1 MALDWS
7 PFVAFVNR
15 HERFLVT
22 THTRPDGDALG
33 SQLAVAEALESL
45 GKKAVRVIPSRLPP
59 RYEFLDPNRHIM
71 AYGGPT
77 DYLRQCDA
85 ILVVDTG
92 TWNQLAGV
100 ADFIRGSSAEKF
112 VIDHHQTQ
120 DELGG
125 GRFVDTNSE
134 SCGRLTWEAI
144 CALGVVVTPTM
155 ANYLF
160 MAVATDTGWF
170 RHTNTSAATM
180 TLAAELISC
189 GAKPTELYEWIYETN
204 TKPRLALRGRSLSRL
219 ATSDNDRVA
228 WSEIYAKDYADTGA
242 IPLDTEDL
250 INDPRSL
257 AGNIIALLFIE
268 QPDGQIKISFRS
280 KEPVDVA
287 KLAEQFGGGGHKRA
301 AGATLPGPLPAA
313 RDKVLAAA
321 HAVLPNEVR
330 RASKG
335 E

>member
-7 PFVAFVNR
+7 PFVAFVHR
-15 HERFLVT
+15 HERFLIT

-33 SQLAVAEALESL
+33 SQLAMAEALESI
-45 GKKAVRVIPSRLPP
+45 GKTALRVIPSRLPP
-59 RYEFLDPNRHIM
+59 RYDFLDPGRHIM
-71 AYGGPT
+71 AFGGPT
-77 DYLRQCDA
+77 DFLRQCDA
-85 ILVVDTG
+85 ILVLDTG
-92 TWNQLAGV
+92 TWSQLASL
-100 ADFIRGSSAEKF
+100 ADFIRNSPAEKF

-125 GRFVDTNSE
+125 GRFVDTDSE
-134 SCGRLTWEAI
+134 SCGRLVWEAI
-144 CALGVVVTPTM
+144 RALDVDITPTM
-155 ANYLF
+155 ANHLF
-160 MAVATDTGWF
+160 MAVSTDTGWF

-180 TLAAELISC
+180 TLAAVLITA
-189 GAKPTELYEWIYETN
+189 GAKPTELYDSIYETN
-204 TKPRLALRGRSLSRL
+204 TKCRLALRGRALSRL
-219 ATSDNDRVA
+219 ATMDDNRIA
-228 WSEIYAKDYADTGA
+228 WSEIYSKDYTDTGA

-257 AGNIIALLFIE
+257 AGNMLALLFIE

-321 HAVLPNEVR
+321 TAAMPVR
-330 RASKG
+330 Q
-335 E
+335 

>member
-1 MALDWS
+1 MVIDWS
-7 PFVAFVNR
+7 PFTAFVQR
-15 HERFLVT
+15 HNHFLVT

-33 SQLAVAEALESL
+33 SQLALAEALESL
-45 GKKAVRVIPSRLPP
+45 GKKVARVIPSQLPP
-59 RYEFLDPNRHIM
+59 RYEILDPDKHIM
-71 AYGGPT
+71 AFGGPT

-100 ADFIRGSSAEKF
+100 ADFIRNSPAEKF

-120 DELGG
+120 DNLGG
-125 GRFVDTNSE
+125 NRIVDTSSE
-134 SCGRLTWEAI
+134 SCGRLAYEAI
-144 CALGVVVTPTM
+144 RALGVTITPTM
-155 ANYLF
+155 ANNLF

-170 RHTNTSAATM
+170 RHTNTNAATM
-180 TLAAELISC
+180 TLAAELIEA

-219 ATSDNDRVA
+219 ATMANDRIA
-228 WSEIYAKDYADTGA
+228 WSEIYIKDYADTGA

-257 AGNIIALLFIE
+257 AGTVIALLFIE

-301 AGATLPGPLPAA
+301 AGATQDGPLPAA

-321 HAVLPNEVR
+321 VAAL
-330 RASKG
+330 A
-335 E
+335 

>member
-1 MALDWS
+1 MIIDWS
-7 PFVAFVNR
+7 PFTAFVQR
-15 HERFLVT
+15 HKHFLVT

-45 GKKAVRVIPSRLPP
+45 GKKVARVIPSRLPP
-59 RYEFLDPNRHIM
+59 RYEILDPDRHIK

-100 ADFIRGSSAEKF
+100 ADFIRSSPAEKF

-120 DELGG
+120 DNLGG
-125 GRFVDTNSE
+125 NRIVDTSSE
-134 SCGRLTWEAI
+134 SCGRLACEAI
-144 CALGVVVTPTM
+144 RALDVAITPTM
-155 ANYLF
+155 ANNLF

-170 RHTNTSAATM
+170 RHTNTKAATM
-180 TLAAELISC
+180 TLAAELIEA

-219 ATSDNDRVA
+219 ATMANDRIA
-228 WSEIYAKDYADTGA
+228 WSEIYIKDYADTGA

-257 AGNIIALLFIE
+257 AGTVIALLFIE

-301 AGATLPGPLPAA
+301 AGATQDGPLPVT

-321 HAVLPNEVR
+321 VAAL
-330 RASKG
+330 A
-335 E
+335 

>member
-1 MALDWS
+1 MANDWS
-7 PFVAFVNR
+7 PFVAFVQR

-33 SQLAVAEALESL
+33 SQLAMAEALEAL
-45 GKKAVRVIPSRLPP
+45 GKKVARVIPSRLPP
-59 RYEFLDPNRHIM
+59 RYEILDPQRHIM
-71 AYGGPT
+71 AFGGPT

-100 ADFIRGSSAEKF
+100 ADFIRHSPAEKF

-120 DELGG
+120 DNLGG
-125 GRFVDTNSE
+125 GRVVDASSE
-134 SCGRLTWEAI
+134 SCGRLAWEAI
-144 CALGVVVTPTM
+144 RALGVTITPTM
-155 ANYLF
+155 ANHLF

-180 TLAAELISC
+180 TLAAELIQA
-189 GAKPTELYEWIYETN
+189 GAQPTELYEWIYETN

-219 ATSDNDRVA
+219 ATTANDRIA
-228 WSEIYAKDYADTGA
+228 WSEIYSQDYADTGA

-257 AGNIIALLFIE
+257 AGTVIALLFIE

-287 KLAEQFGGGGHKRA
+287 KLAEQFGGGGHQRA
-301 AGATLPGPLPAA
+301 AGATLDGPLPAA

-321 HAVLPNEVR
+321 KAAL
-330 RASKG
+330 K
-335 E
+335 